1 MRVFT
6 EYLWFTTSA
15 RQEFIRITDDVAR
28 IVEQSGVREGMVRI
42 EGFGPKLSP
51 AVRQEVSARQTEL
64 AQGRLK
70 IFKGPLLDER
80 GQMVLPAG
88 QVMTDAQIKGMN
100 FKVQGVRSM

>member
-1 MRVFT
+1 M
-6 EYLWFTTSA
+6 
-15 RQEFIRITDDVAR
+15 
-28 IVEQSGVREGMVRI
+28 
-42 EGFGPKLSP
+42 
-51 AVRQEVSARQTEL
+51 ARQTEL

-80 GQMVLPAG
+80 GQLVLPAG